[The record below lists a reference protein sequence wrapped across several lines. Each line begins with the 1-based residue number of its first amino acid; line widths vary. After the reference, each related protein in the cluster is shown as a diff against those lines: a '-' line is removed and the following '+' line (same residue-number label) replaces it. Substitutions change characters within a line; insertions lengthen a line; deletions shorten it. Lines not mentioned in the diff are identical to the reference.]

1 MTKTTRI
8 AIILIAFMMLVL
20 GTVMLNTDGKK
31 AESIY
36 YGASM
41 VSRQTNRQIKFLFGE
56 SDYDKRGINDS
67 ETCNKAIGISEE
79 KA

>member
-20 GTVMLNTDGKK
+20 GTVMLKTDGKK

-41 VSRQTNRQIKFLFGE
+41 VM
-56 SDYDKRGINDS
+56 YDGK
-67 ETCNKAIGISEE
+67 
-79 KA
+79 

>member
-1 MTKTTRI
+1 
-8 AIILIAFMMLVL
+8 MMLVL

-41 VSRQTNRQIKFLFGE
+41 VM
-56 SDYDKRGINDS
+56 SDGK
-67 ETCNKAIGISEE
+67 
-79 KA
+79 